1 MPVVSRRSRLPL
13 AAGLAWLV
21 LAVPAWAQVQRLS
34 LSTAGVQADGGGD
47 QPAID
52 HSGRVVAFRS
62 FSTNLVGDDTNGA
75 SDIFVRDR
83 DADADGVL
91 DEPGAVVTTRVSVA
105 SGGAQANAGSE
116 QPALGAD
123 GRFVVFVSAA
133 TNLLTPPDTVVGSII
148 ARQIYRHDRVTG
160 ETRLVSRG
168 VTQAAADGD
177 CTSPSVSRDG
187 RYVV

>member
-75 SDIFVRDR
+75 SD
-83 DADADGVL
+83 
-91 DEPGAVVTTRVSVA
+91 
-105 SGGAQANAGSE
+105 GGRSRMANSHE
-116 QPALGAD
+116 NP
-123 GRFVVFVSAA
+123 S
-133 TNLLTPPDTVVGSII
+133 PESPDIT
-148 ARQIYRHDRVTG
+148 
-160 ETRLVSRG
+160 L
-168 VTQAAADGD
+168 
-177 CTSPSVSRDG
+177 
-187 RYVV
+187 